1 MNPFSDP
8 SSSPSLA
15 VHSRRQFL
23 RRMTRAGLVL
33 SASSLLAACGAPP
46 PSQQQAAPPTTAPAT
61 AASAVPKTSAS
72 PVAAASPGTA
82 SSPVAGAASGAPPV
96 GKSGGELVYALA
108 TRFDTL
114 DPNITT
120 FSVVGRMGFH
130 LFDQLV
136 REPSPGKFVPSLA
149 QRWEVNPTADEY
161 TFYLRNDVKFHDGT
175 PFNAEA
181 VKYTFDRVVNPDL
194 KSQAA
199 FSAIGPYDSSTVV
212 DPYTIKV
219 KFKSGY
225 APFLD
230 SVAQPFLSIVS
241 PTAVEKY
248 GKDFGNNPVGSG
260 PFKFASYATD
270 NEIKMVKNGEYAW
283 APSVYRHSGPPYL
296 DTITWRIIS
305 DPQTRVAALKA
316 GEVHFI
322 EDLPLQNYAEV
333 QGNSAYQIIEGVMAG
348 SGYSFMINVTRPPT
362 DDVKVRQAMEWA
374 TDKVGVI
381 KSTWNGL
388 FQPACSVLTSIT
400 FGYDAST
407 CQTYTY
413 DPQKAAALLDEAGW
427 KLNGDTRSKDG
438 QELAIDLY
446 YRADQQVNVDQVTFL
461 QANYQAIG
469 MKVNLHGLAQAGYFD
484 AVRRGDHNMQPWWG
498 PATDPDVVRQY
509 FYSANADGG
518 TNRSRYKNQ
527 DMDNLIN
534 QAASYTDP
542 AKRQATYATIQKK
555 ALDEAIMIFIAD
567 SKNIFTTQKSKVNDI
582 LLDWSSTYP
591 LLYDASVNA

>member
-1 MNPFSDP
+1 M
-8 SSSPSLA
+8 
-15 VHSRRQFL
+15 
-23 RRMTRAGLVL
+23 
-33 SASSLLAACGAPP
+33 
-46 PSQQQAAPPTTAPAT
+46 
-61 AASAVPKTSAS
+61 
-72 PVAAASPGTA
+72 
-82 SSPVAGAASGAPPV
+82 
-96 GKSGGELVYALA
+96 
-108 TRFDTL
+108 
-114 DPNITT
+114 
-120 FSVVGRMGFH
+120 
-130 LFDQLV
+130 FDQLV

-149 QRWEVNPTADEY
+149 QRWDVNPTADEY

-219 KFKSGY
+219 KFRTGY

-241 PTAVEKY
+241 PTAAEKY

-260 PFKFASYATD
+260 PFKFDSYTTD
-270 NEIKMVKNGEYAW
+270 TAVKMVKNSDYAW
-283 APSVYRHSGPPYL
+283 APSVYRHTGPPYL
-296 DTITWRIIS
+296 DTLTWRILS

-316 GEVHFI
+316 GEVHFM

-333 QGNSAYQIIEGVMAG
+333 QGNSAYQIIEGIMAG
-348 SGYSFMINVTRPPT
+348 SGYAMMINVTKPPT

-374 TDKVGVI
+374 TDKVGII
-381 KSTWNGL
+381 KATWSGL
-388 FQPACSVLTSIT
+388 FQPACSVLTSIS

-407 CQTYTY
+407 CQAYSY

-427 KLNGDTRSKDG
+427 KLNGDVRTKDG
-438 QELAIDLY
+438 QELAIDVY
-446 YRADQQVNVDQVTFL
+446 YRADLQVNVDQVTFL
-461 QANYQAIG
+461 QASYQAIG

-509 FYSANADGG
+509 FYSANANGG
-518 TNRSRYKNQ
+518 TNRSRYKNP
-527 DMDNLIN
+527 DMDKLIDE
-534 QAASYTDP
+534 AASYTDP
-542 AKRQATYATIQKK
+542 AKRQATYTTIQKK
-555 ALDEAIMIFIAD
+555 ALDEAIMIYIAD
-567 SKNIFTTQKSKVNDI
+567 SKNIFTTQKSKVNDVV
-582 LLDWSSTYP
+582 LDWSSTYP
-591 LLYDASVNA
+591 QLYDASVNA